1 MSKRFLF
8 IAIAPALAVTITSF
22 AVAQG
27 RPKGEIIENP
37 TPYSELLPEL
47 YRATI
52 LSADT
57 IEWMLIDG
65 WTLNDSLIYSLGEP
79 VGEILSREFAKDSV
93 ATGYVKKLL
102 LDPTS
107 FQNDSIVKECTYIP
121 DFGVL
126 FKSGTDSLLVSYS
139 SYCDICRFQTVE
151 DYYEFDGTLIR
162 DDLFLI
168 LKKKFP
174 KDKYVRNITRSL

>member
-8 IAIAPALAVTITSF
+8 ITIATALAVTITSF

-27 RPKGEIIENP
+27 KPKGEIIENP
-37 TPYSELLPEL
+37 SPYSEFLPEF

-79 VGEILSREFAKDSV
+79 VGEILLREFAKDSV
-93 ATGYVKKLL
+93 ATGYVKNLL

-151 DYYEFDGTLIR
+151 DYYEFNGTLIR
-162 DDLFLI
+162 DDLFMI
-168 LKKKFP
+168 LKKEFP
-174 KDKYVRNITRSL
+174 KDKYVRNITRRL